1 MFEKLKAL
9 KMLYRRFIPLK
20 KNLGYCGKNSIIE
33 YPVWF
38 ESKNNVFIEE
48 NVIVRA
54 LAHFINAPTEKIII
68 KKYSV
73 LAPNCTIVTNNH
85 IATVG
90 IPQCLLVNSHI
101 NDKSSDVIIEEDVWI
116 GANSTILTGCNLG
129 RGCIIGAGA
138 IITKPVPPYAVVT
151 GIPAR
156 ITAVRFSI
164 EQILEHE
171 KLLYKEEERLKR
183 EYLNKLF
190 SDYYDGLKIV
200 GTSNITQEDIIKIR
214 EYKQNISSK
223 K

>member
-1 MFEKLKAL
+1 M
-9 KMLYRRFIPLK
+9 
-20 KNLGYCGKNSIIE
+20 
-33 YPVWF
+33 
-38 ESKNNVFIEE
+38 
-48 NVIVRA
+48 
-54 LAHFINAPTEKIII
+54 
-68 KKYSV
+68 
-73 LAPNCTIVTNNH
+73 
-85 IATVG
+85 
-90 IPQCLLVNSHI
+90 
-101 NDKSSDVIIEEDVWI
+101 
-116 GANSTILTGCNLG
+116 G

-214 EYKQNISSK
+214 EYKVKYNY
-223 K
+223 